1 MKIFHHYNTKATPHH
16 KKDRIEKHFK
26 KRKLIMSTTLSYYLD
41 RISKYA
47 GLSSAFLVVVL
58 SLLVAYDTV
67 MRYLFSEGSIA
78 LQEIEWHLFDVIFL
92 LGLTYALKHDKHVRV
107 DIFFERYSTESRA
120 IVQIFSMLLLVIPF
134 SLVFLMDA
142 LTMLIQSYVQNEI
155 SSDPGGLTH
164 RYIIKGVLV
173 LSFILLVL
181 QALSEILKAFQ
192 KLENHKRFLR
202 FLSVVI
208 IVGVLIYTADH
219 YDMAYW
225 LDPVLLMFALSLFLL
240 MTGFQVAFV
249 FAGVALLFAMIDND
263 VGLATLEMQPYRTYG
278 IMGNTTLMAVPL
290 FIFMG
295 LILEKSKM
303 AEGLLISMGRL
314 FGSVRG
320 GLAISVVLVGAI
332 LAASTGIVG
341 ASVVMMSL
349 IALPLMLKHNYSPAL
364 ASGSIAASG
373 TLGQLIPPSIVL
385 IILGDQMHL
394 SVGDLFRAA
403 VVPGLLLITLY
414 VIYILFI
421 STINKDVA
429 PAITSED
436 AYSSVLK
443 EAFREIIPP
452 LLLIGV
458 VLGSI
463 FAGIASPSESAAIGV
478 LGAMLLAWSK
488 RNFSYEMVRY
498 AAIETVKL
506 TAMIFM
512 ILIGATAFSLVFNEL
527 GGGDMAM
534 EFFSGDVGEKWMF
547 IFIAMLVIFLL
558 GFFIDFIEIA
568 FVVVPILVPIV
579 ASFGIDPI
587 WFAILIAMNLQASFL
602 TPPFGFALFYLK
614 GAAGD
619 KVSTEAI
626 YKGVIPFIGLQL
638 LALLI
643 IIAYP
648 DLIYLF
654 GK

>member
-1 MKIFHHYNTKATPHH
+1 MNVQ
-16 KKDRIEKHFK
+16 
-26 KRKLIMSTTLSYYLD
+26 LSYYLD

-47 GLSSAFLVVVL
+47 GYLAAILVVIL
-58 SLLVAYDTV
+58 SLLVAYDAG
-67 MRYLFSEGSIA
+67 MRYLFSAGSIA

-107 DIFFERYSTESRA
+107 DIFFERYSQNRRM
-120 IVQIFSMLLLVIPF
+120 IVQILSMLLLVIPF
-134 SLVFLMDA
+134 SLLFLNDA
-142 LTMLIQSYVQNEI
+142 LDMTYQSYIQQEV

-164 RYIIKGVLV
+164 RWIIKAMLAFAFVL
-173 LSFILLVL
+173 LLM
-181 QALSEILKAFQ
+181 QALSEVLKAYHR
-192 KLENHKRFLR
+192 LENKSALWRVLG
-202 FLSVVI
+202 VVALLGGLVYI
-208 IVGVLIYTADH
+208 AWFNR
-219 YDMAYW
+219 MAFW
-225 LDPVLLMFALSLFLL
+225 LDPVLLMFALTLFLL
-240 MTGFQVAFV
+240 MAGFQVAFV
-249 FAGVALLFAMIDND
+249 FAGVALFFALITDE
-263 VGLATLEMQPYRTYG
+263 VGLHVLEMLPYRTYG
-278 IMGNTTLMAVPL
+278 IMGNVTLMAVPL

-303 AEGLLISMGRL
+303 AEGLLISMGKL

-403 VVPGLLLITLY
+403 VVPGLLLIALY
-414 VIYILFI
+414 VIYILVI
-421 STINKDVA
+421 SYINKDIA
-429 PAITSED
+429 PAIVSDEPYG
-436 AYSSVLK
+436 AVLK
-443 EAFREIIPP
+443 EAVKEIIPP

-478 LGAMLLAWSK
+478 LGAMLLAVGK
-488 RNFSYEMVRY
+488 RNFSFEMVRY

-534 EFFSGDVGEKWMF
+534 EFFAGDMGDKWIF
-547 IFIAMLVIFLL
+547 ILIAMLVIFLL

-579 ASFGIDPI
+579 ASFGIDPV

-619 KVSTEAI
+619 KVSTGAI

-638 LALLI
+638 VALLI
-643 IIAYP
+643 IVMYP
-648 DLIYLF
+648 ELIYLF
-654 GK
+654 GR

>member
-1 MKIFHHYNTKATPHH
+1 
-16 KKDRIEKHFK
+16 
-26 KRKLIMSTTLSYYLD
+26 MSAKLSYYLD
-41 RISKYA
+41 TISKYA
-47 GLSSAFLVVVL
+47 GVISAFLVIVL
-58 SLLVAYDTV
+58 SLLVSYDAI
-67 MRYLFSEGSIA
+67 MRYLFSAGSIA

-107 DIFFERYSTESRA
+107 DIFFEGYGKETKA

-134 SLVFLMDA
+134 SLVFLVDSIDM
-142 LTMLIQSYVQNEI
+142 LTQSYLQNEI

-173 LSFILLVL
+173 LSFILLLL
-181 QALSEILKAFQ
+181 QALSEIVKAYQ
-192 KLENHKRFLR
+192 KLGSKQNFVRMF
-202 FLSVVI
+202 V
-208 IVGVLIYTADH
+208 IVGILGGLIYTADH

-225 LDPVLLMFALSLFLL
+225 FDPVLLMFALTLFLL
-240 MTGFQVAFV
+240 LSGFQVAFV
-249 FAGVALLFAMIDND
+249 FAGVALLFALIDND
-263 VGLATLEMQPYRTYG
+263 VGLATLEMLPYRTYG

-303 AEGLLISMGRL
+303 AEGLLLSMGKL
-314 FGSVRG
+314 FGSIRG
-320 GLAISVVLVGAI
+320 GLAISVVFVGAI

-349 IALPLMLKHNYSPAL
+349 IALPLMLKHRYSPAL

-403 VVPGLLLITLY
+403 VVPGLLLMVLY
-414 VIYILFI
+414 IIYILVI
-421 STINKDVA
+421 SYLNKDIA
-429 PAITSED
+429 PAIESEESYG
-436 AYSSVLK
+436 AVLK
-443 EAFREIIPP
+443 EALREIIPP

-478 LGAMLLAWSK
+478 LGAMLLAWGK
-488 RNFSYEMVRY
+488 KNFSYDMVRY

-534 EFFSGDVGEKWMF
+534 EFFAGDMGEQWMF
-547 IFIAMLVIFLL
+547 ILIAMLVIFLL

-579 ASFGIDPI
+579 ASFGIDPV

-619 KVSTEAI
+619 KVTTGAI

>member
-1 MKIFHHYNTKATPHH
+1 MKQLQF
-16 KKDRIEKHFK
+16 
-26 KRKLIMSTTLSYYLD
+26 SYYLD
-41 RISKYA
+41 RISKYS
-47 GLSSAFLVVVL
+47 GLFAAILVVIL
-58 SLLVAYDTV
+58 SLLVAYDAA
-67 MRYLFSEGSIA
+67 MRYLFSAGSIA

-107 DIFFERYSTESRA
+107 DIFFERYSNQTKA
-120 IVQIFSMLLLVIPF
+120 IVQILSMLLLVIPF
-134 SLVFLMDA
+134 SLVFLGDAMDM
-142 LTMLIQSYVQNEI
+142 LTQSYLQNEI

-164 RYIIKGVLV
+164 RYVIKGVLV
-173 LSFILLVL
+173 LAFVLLII
-181 QALSEILKAFQ
+181 QALSEVLKAYHRVESKKALWQ
-192 KLENHKRFLR
+192 VLAVSLG
-202 FLSVVI
+202 LVAVVY
-208 IVGVLIYTADH
+208 GAHFAD
-219 YDMAYW
+219 MEFW
-225 LDPVLLMFALSLFLL
+225 FEPVLLMFIVTLILL
-240 MTGFQVAFV
+240 MAGFQVAFV
-249 FAGVALLFAMIDND
+249 FAGVALLFAFISDE
-263 VGLATLEMQPYRTYG
+263 VGLHALEMLPYRTYG
-278 IMGNTTLMAVPL
+278 IMGNVTLMAVPL

-303 AEGLLISMGRL
+303 AEGLLLSMGKL

-403 VVPGLLLITLY
+403 VVPGLLLIALY
-414 VIYILFI
+414 VIYILVI
-421 STINKDVA
+421 SYINKEIA
-429 PAITSED
+429 PAIISDEPYGDVVKD
-436 AYSSVLK
+436 ALK
-443 EAFREIIPP
+443 EIIPP

-478 LGAMLLAWSK
+478 LGAMLLAVGK

-498 AAIETVKL
+498 AAVETVKL

-534 EFFSGDVGEKWMF
+534 EFFAGDMGDKWMF
-547 IFIAMLVIFLL
+547 ILIAMLVIFLL

-579 ASFGIDPI
+579 ALFGIDPV

-619 KVSTEAI
+619 KVSTGAI
-626 YKGVIPFIGLQL
+626 YKGVLPFIGLQL

-643 IIAYP
+643 IILYP

-654 GK
+654 GS

>member
-1 MKIFHHYNTKATPHH
+1 MNISF
-16 KKDRIEKHFK
+16 
-26 KRKLIMSTTLSYYLD
+26 SYYLD
-41 RISKYA
+41 RVSKYA
-47 GLSSAFLVVVL
+47 GYLAAILVVIL
-58 SLLVAYDTV
+58 SLLVVYDAT

-78 LQEIEWHLFDVIFL
+78 LQEVEWHLFDVVFL

-107 DIFFERYSTESRA
+107 DIFFEHYSSDARY
-120 IVQIFSMLLLVIPF
+120 IVQILSMLLLVIPF
-134 SLVFLMDA
+134 SLLFLNDA
-142 LTMLIQSYVQNEI
+142 FDMTMQSYLQHEV
-155 SSDPGGLTH
+155 SSDPGGLTN
-164 RYIIKGVLV
+164 RWMIKAMLV
-173 LSFILLVL
+173 LAFVLLIL
-181 QALSEILKAFQ
+181 QALSEILKAYH
-192 KLENHKRFLR
+192 KLENKML
-202 FLSVVI
+202 LLKTL
-208 IVGVLIYTADH
+208 VGVALVATLVYIAWYNR
-219 YDMAYW
+219 MAFW
-225 LDPVLLMFALSLFLL
+225 FDPVFLMFGMALMLL

-249 FAGVALLFAMIDND
+249 FAGVALFFALISDE
-263 VGLATLEMQPYRTYG
+263 VGLGVLEMLPYRTYG
-278 IMGNTTLMAVPL
+278 IMGNVTLMAVPL

-303 AEGLLISMGRL
+303 AEGLLLSMGKL

-349 IALPLMLKHNYSPAL
+349 IALPLMLKHGYSPAL

-403 VVPGLLLITLY
+403 VVPGLLLIILY
-414 VIYILFI
+414 IIYILGI
-421 STINKDVA
+421 SYFNKDIA
-429 PAITSED
+429 PAIVSDEP
-436 AYSSVLK
+436 YGVVIK
-443 EAFREIIPP
+443 EAIKEIIPP

-478 LGAMLLAWSK
+478 LGAVVLAMGK
-488 RNFSYEMVRY
+488 GTFSYEMLRY
-498 AAIETVKL
+498 ASIETVKL

-527 GGGDMAM
+527 GGGEMALK
-534 EFFSGDVGEKWMF
+534 FFTGDVGDKWTF
-547 IFIAMLVIFLL
+547 ILIAMLVIFFL

-579 ASFGIDPI
+579 ASFHIDPI
-587 WFAILIAMNLQASFL
+587 WFAVLIAMNLQASFL

-619 KVSTEAI
+619 KVSTGSI
-626 YKGVIPFIGLQL
+626 YSGVIPFIGLQL

-643 IIAYP
+643 IVLFP

-654 GK
+654 GE

>member
-1 MKIFHHYNTKATPHH
+1 MQQLQF
-16 KKDRIEKHFK
+16 
-26 KRKLIMSTTLSYYLD
+26 SYYLD

-47 GLSSAFLVVVL
+47 GLFAAILVVAL
-58 SLLVAYDTV
+58 SLLVAYDAG
-67 MRYLFSEGSIA
+67 MRYLFSAGSIA

-107 DIFFERYSTESRA
+107 DIFFERYSQQTRM
-120 IVQIFSMLLLVIPF
+120 IVQILSMLLLVLPF
-134 SLVFLMDA
+134 SLLFLNDA
-142 LTMLIQSYVQNEI
+142 FDMTMQSYLQNEV

-164 RYIIKGVLV
+164 RWLIKAMLV
-173 LSFILLVL
+173 LSFVLLIL
-181 QALSEILKAFQ
+181 QALSEILKAYHRIEN
-192 KLENHKRFLR
+192 KIVLWRILRIVLLLGTLVYVAWYNRLEFWFDPVFLM
-202 FLSVVI
+202 F
-208 IVGVLIYTADH
+208 VLA
-219 YDMAYW
+219 
-225 LDPVLLMFALSLFLL
+225 LVLLMA
-240 MTGFQVAFV
+240 GFQVAFV
-249 FAGVALLFAMIDND
+249 FAGVALFFALIADE
-263 VGLATLEMQPYRTYG
+263 VGLGVLEMLPYRTYG
-278 IMGNTTLMAVPL
+278 IMGNVTLMAVPL

-303 AEGLLISMGRL
+303 AEGLLISMGKL
-314 FGSVRG
+314 FGQVRG

-403 VVPGLLLITLY
+403 VVPGLLLIVLY
-414 VIYILFI
+414 VIYILVI
-421 STINKDVA
+421 SYFNKDLA
-429 PAITSED
+429 PAIVSDEP
-436 AYSSVLK
+436 YSAVIK
-443 EAFREIIPP
+443 KAVKEIIPP

-478 LGAMLLAWSK
+478 LGAVVLAVGKKTFSFEML
-488 RNFSYEMVRY
+488 RY

-534 EFFSGDVGEKWMF
+534 EFFAGDMGDKWMF

-619 KVSTEAI
+619 KVSTGAI
-626 YKGVIPFIGLQL
+626 YKGVIPFILLQV
-638 LALLI
+638 LALGI
-643 IIAYP
+643 IVMFP
-648 DLIYLF
+648 ELIYLF